1 MSLLNFDEP
10 TLPQFGNELK
20 TNEAACKR
28 LGEIEN
34 LISANG
40 QINPLMIAKVLVCY
54 EMEIHRLRGTV
65 GDDDRLED
73 VEFDDDGVEDA
84 SLVEQLS
91 EQVDELM
98 KKVKGSA

>member
-20 TNEAACKR
+20 TNDEARKR

-73 VEFDDDGVEDA
+73 VDLENDGGEDA
-84 SLVEQLS
+84 NLLEQLS
-91 EQVDELM
+91 DQVDALM
-98 KKVKGSA
+98 KKAQGSA